1 MGRLLLLVCSALLVW
16 AGSISGVVVDS
27 AGAVIANSKA
37 TLVGE
42 NGYRAEARSDQM
54 GRFVFA
60 DLKPGA
66 YSVEIHSPGFRDRK
80 IANLQVRGE
89 EETRVPAIELS
100 IAVTQACDFPAV
112 DTYTPLT
119 AGGSQ
124 LSGRTFL
131 AGNTPAAAAFVTL
144 YDPKS
149 HREVRKKLTDTA
161 GNFLFDGL
169 HPGVYELRV
178 RRVGFA
184 ELFVE
189 KVEIRRGFK
198 SGAENFILT
207 PCPAGAAC
215 PAVEWTSMSLCL

>member
-1 MGRLLLLVCSALLVW
+1 MGRLLLLVCSILPVW
-16 AGSISGVVVDS
+16 SGSISGVVVDS
-27 AGAVIANSKA
+27 AGAVIANAKA

-42 NGYRAEARSDQM
+42 NGHRAEARSDQM

-66 YSVEIHSPGFRDRK
+66 YSVEIYSAGFRDRK
-80 IANLQVRGE
+80 IASLQVRGE

-100 IAVTQACDFPAV
+100 VVTQACDFPPV
-112 DTYTPLT
+112 DTYTPIT
-119 AGGSQ
+119 PGGSQ

-131 AGNTPAAAAFVTL
+131 ASNTRATAALVTL

-161 GNFLFDGL
+161 GNFLFNGL
-169 HPGVYELRV
+169 HPGIYELRV

-189 KVEIRRGFK
+189 KVEIRSGFK

-207 PCPAGAAC
+207 PCPGGAPC
-215 PAVEWTSMSLCL
+215 PAVKWTSMSLCL